1 MGTSRMYA
9 DDNGDTTWQA
19 IDIAEMKDW
28 LAGMDAKD
36 VRFGI
41 RQPNVAQDWHA
52 APARQFVFILSGHL
66 QITYVDGTK
75 RVFGAG
81 EARLMDNIT
90 GKGHQTMALG
100 DEPCIT
106 ATVVL
111 TDQEPRIGAI

>member
-9 DDNGDTTWQA
+9 DANGDSTWQP
-19 IDIAEMKDW
+19 INLAEQKEW
-28 LAGMDAKD
+28 LAGVPAKD
-36 VRFGI
+36 IKFGI
-41 RQPNVAQDWHA
+41 RPPNVTQEWHS
-52 APARQFVFILSGHL
+52 APARQFVIVLSGQL
-66 QITYVDGTK
+66 QITYVDGSI

-111 TDQEPRIGAI
+111 QDQEPRIGLI